1 MMKRAGCGHNHA
13 MVSFDSEGCLVM
25 ECPACPI
32 PGKNMPDDW
41 AERFKDQP

>member
-1 MMKRAGCGHNHA
+1 MLKRSGCGHTEAHL
-13 MVSFDSEGCLVM
+13 SEANEGVLVL

-41 AERFKDQP
+41 EDRFKNEP